1 VDADNHLLLFVLYF
15 LFSIKV
21 LASTKVDANNLLL
34 ASTFN
39 VDVDNRLLA
48 ST

>member
-1 VDADNHLLLFVLYF
+1 
-15 LFSIKV
+15 
-21 LASTKVDANNLLL
+21 VDANNLLS

-48 ST
+48 SN